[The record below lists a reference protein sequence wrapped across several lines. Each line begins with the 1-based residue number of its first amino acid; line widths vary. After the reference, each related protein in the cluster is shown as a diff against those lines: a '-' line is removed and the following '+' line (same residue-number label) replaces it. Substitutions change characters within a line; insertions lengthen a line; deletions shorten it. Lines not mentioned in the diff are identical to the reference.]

1 MYIISFFLVPPKPSC
16 NLGYIS
22 GKSDLRLDKIVFHW
36 RCPAKKEEVVFYNR
50 VSYIIFRSFIAIKCD
65 SWDKSEDFK
74 RLNHFK
80 NLSQA
85 ELKNLHVENT
95 SFFSIMLCVLRF

>member
-1 MYIISFFLVPPKPSC
+1 MHLISLFLVPPKPSC

-50 VSYIIFRSFIAIKCD
+50 VSYIIFRSFIAITCD

-85 ELKNLHVENT
+85 E
-95 SFFSIMLCVLRF
+95 